1 MVSNLGREP
10 RDRSECERIPRA
22 PRGSPALRP
31 PPQRLGVSVADWT
44 AILASV
50 TEIAISID
58 GFDDADTIGLD
69 NFSLESSTVP
79 VPEPGTLSLLQ

>member
-1 MVSNLGREP
+1 MTGPNASA
-10 RDRSECERIPRA
+10 SRA
-22 PRGSPALRP
+22 RRVAVLPCAP

-58 GFDDADTIGLD
+58 AFDGADTIGFD